1 MKRTLVAALLLL
13 AAAAGAQTTASKK
26 ELVAKL
32 LQLQQPGIERSAIMM
47 MIERP
52 TAQLMQQAGLVLQ
65 ARIPPDKRE
74 AIAKDMQS
82 DAKKYAD
89 ELVPLVRERAVKLAP
104 STIGVLLEEK
114 FTEDELKQI
123 IAITESPVYR
133 RYLQV
138 GGELEKA
145 LFDKLVA
152 ELRSVIDPKVRAL
165 DQALGARLGLPAKPA
180 QGAASG
186 AARPAAKAASQ

>member
-13 AAAAGAQTTASKK
+13 AAAAGAQTTAPKK

-32 LQLQQPGIERSAIMM
+32 LQLQQPAIERSAIMM
-47 MIERP
+47 IERP
-52 TAQLMQQAGLVLQ
+52 AATLMQQAGAVLQ
-65 ARIPPDKRE
+65 TRIPPDKRE
-74 AIAKDMQS
+74 AIAKDMQA
-82 DAKKYAD
+82 DVKKYAD

-104 STIGVLLEEK
+104 STIGVLMEEK

-133 RYLQV
+133 RYQQV
-138 GGELEKA
+138 GAELEKA
-145 LFDKLVA
+145 LIDQLVA

-165 DQALGARLGLPAKPA
+165 DQALVARLGLPVKPA

-186 AARPAAKAASQ
+186 AARPSAKAASQ

>member
-13 AAAAGAQTTASKK
+13 AAAAGAQTTAPKK

-32 LQLQQPGIERSAIMM
+32 LQLQQPAIERSAIMM
-47 MIERP
+47 IERP
-52 TAQLMQQAGLVLQ
+52 AATLMQQAGAVLQ
-65 ARIPPDKRE
+65 TRIPPDKRE
-74 AIAKDMQS
+74 AIAKDMQA
-82 DAKKYAD
+82 DVKKYAD

-104 STIGVLLEEK
+104 STIGVLMEEK

-133 RYLQV
+133 RYQQV
-138 GGELEKA
+138 GAELEKA
-145 LFDKLVA
+145 LIDKLVA

-165 DQALGARLGLPAKPA
+165 DQALGARLGLPGKPA

>member
-1 MKRTLVAALLLL
+1 MKRTLVVTLLLL
-13 AAAAGAQTTASKK
+13 ATAAGAQTTAPKK

-32 LQLQQPGIERSAIMM
+32 LQLQQSAIERSAIMM
-47 MIERP
+47 IERP
-52 TAQLMQQAGLVLQ
+52 AAQLMQQAGAVLQ
-65 ARIPPDKRE
+65 TRIPPDKRE
-74 AIAKDMQS
+74 AIAKDMQL
-82 DAKKYAD
+82 DVKKFAD

-133 RYLQV
+133 RYQQT
-138 GGELEKA
+138 GAELEKA

-152 ELRSVIDPKVRAL
+152 ELRGVIEPRVRAL
-165 DQALGARLGLPAKPA
+165 DQALVARLGLPAKPA

>member
-13 AAAAGAQTTASKK
+13 AAAAGAQTTAPKK

-32 LQLQQPGIERSAIMM
+32 LQLQQPAIERSAIMM
-47 MIERP
+47 IERP
-52 TAQLMQQAGLVLQ
+52 AATLMQQAGAVLQ
-65 ARIPPDKRE
+65 TRIPPDKRE
-74 AIAKDMQS
+74 AIAKDMQA
-82 DAKKYAD
+82 DVKKYAD

-104 STIGVLLEEK
+104 STIGVLMEEK

-133 RYLQV
+133 RYQQV
-138 GGELEKA
+138 GAELEKA
-145 LFDKLVA
+145 LIDKLVA

-165 DQALGARLGLPAKPA
+165 DQALVARLGLPVKPA

>member
-13 AAAAGAQTTASKK
+13 AAAAGAQTTAPKK

-32 LQLQQPGIERSAIMM
+32 LQLQQPAIERSAIMM
-47 MIERP
+47 IERP
-52 TAQLMQQAGLVLQ
+52 AATLMQQAGAVLQ
-65 ARIPPDKRE
+65 TRIPPDKRE
-74 AIAKDMQS
+74 AIAKDMQA
-82 DAKKYAD
+82 DVKKYAD

-104 STIGVLLEEK
+104 STIGVLMEEK

-133 RYLQV
+133 RYQQV

-145 LFDKLVA
+145 LIDKLVA

-165 DQALGARLGLPAKPA
+165 DQALGARLGLPGKPA

>member
-13 AAAAGAQTTASKK
+13 AAAAGAQTTAPKK

-32 LQLQQPGIERSAIMM
+32 LQLQQPAIERSAIMM
-47 MIERP
+47 IERP
-52 TAQLMQQAGLVLQ
+52 AATLMQQAGAVLQ
-65 ARIPPDKRE
+65 TRIPPDKRE
-74 AIAKDMQS
+74 AIAKDMQA
-82 DAKKYAD
+82 DVKKYAD

-104 STIGVLLEEK
+104 STIGVLMEEK

-133 RYLQV
+133 RYQQV
-138 GGELEKA
+138 GAELEKA
-145 LFDKLVA
+145 LIDKLVA

-165 DQALGARLGLPAKPA
+165 DQALVARLGLPVKPA

-186 AARPAAKAASQ
+186 AARPSAKAASQ

>member
-13 AAAAGAQTTASKK
+13 AAAAGAQTTAPKK

-32 LQLQQPGIERSAIMM
+32 LQLQQPAIERSAIMM
-47 MIERP
+47 IERP
-52 TAQLMQQAGLVLQ
+52 AATLMQQAGAVLQ
-65 ARIPPDKRE
+65 TRIPPDKRE
-74 AIAKDMQS
+74 AIAKDMQA
-82 DAKKYAD
+82 DVKKYAD

-104 STIGVLLEEK
+104 STIGVLMEEK

-133 RYLQV
+133 RYQQV

-145 LFDKLVA
+145 LIDKLVA

-165 DQALGARLGLPAKPA
+165 DQALVARLGLPVKPA

>member
-1 MKRTLVAALLLL
+1 MKRTLVVTLLLL
-13 AAAAGAQTTASKK
+13 ATAAGAQTTAPKK

-32 LQLQQPGIERSAIMM
+32 LQLQQSAIERSAIMM
-47 MIERP
+47 IERP
-52 TAQLMQQAGLVLQ
+52 AAQLMQQAGAVLQ
-65 ARIPPDKRE
+65 TRIPPDKRE
-74 AIAKDMQS
+74 AIAKDMQL
-82 DAKKYAD
+82 DVKKFAD

-133 RYLQV
+133 RYQQT
-138 GGELEKA
+138 GAELEKA

-152 ELRSVIDPKVRAL
+152 ELRGVIEPKVRAL
-165 DQALGARLGLPAKPA
+165 DQALVARLGLPAKPA

>member
-1 MKRTLVAALLLL
+1 MKRTLVVALLLL
-13 AAAAGAQTTASKK
+13 ATAVGAQTTASKK

-32 LQLQQPGIERSAIMM
+32 LQLQQPGIERGAIM

-52 TAQLMQQAGLVLQ
+52 AAMLMQRAGAVLQ
-65 ARIPPDKRE
+65 SRIPPDKRE

-82 DAKKYAD
+82 DVNKFAD

-133 RYLQV
+133 RYQQV

-145 LFDKLVA
+145 LIDKLVA

-165 DQALGARLGLPAKPA
+165 DQALVARLGLPVKPA

-186 AARPAAKAASQ
+186 AARPSAKAASQ

>member
-1 MKRTLVAALLLL
+1 MKRTLVVALLLL
-13 AAAAGAQTTASKK
+13 VTAAGAQTTASKK

-32 LQLQQPGIERSAIMM
+32 LQLQQPAIERSAIMM
-47 MIERP
+47 IERP
-52 TAQLMQQAGLVLQ
+52 AATLMQQAGAVLQ
-65 ARIPPDKRE
+65 TRIPPDKRE
-74 AIAKDMQS
+74 AIAKDMQA
-82 DAKKYAD
+82 DVKKYAD

-104 STIGVLLEEK
+104 STIGVLMEEK

-133 RYLQV
+133 RYQQV
-138 GGELEKA
+138 GAELEKA
-145 LFDKLVA
+145 LIDKLVA

-165 DQALGARLGLPAKPA
+165 DQALVARLGLPVKPA